1 MSAYC
6 ALHGIVEYD
15 LPGELAAMGAPLGL
29 SADNLHYDLP
39 TRRVQVRAI
48 AASVIETVSR
58 TRESAAARPATVA

>member
-1 MSAYC
+1 
-6 ALHGIVEYD
+6 
-15 LPGELAAMGAPLGL
+15 MGAPLGL